1 MAHRIFTGL
10 RVIDCA
16 SWIAGP
22 AAATIL
28 SDFGAEVIKIEPPG
42 AGDPWRASTPVP
54 GKVTDYWWQLTSR
67 NKRSLA
73 IDLKPAEGLAVL
85 HRLIGATDVF
95 ITNFP
100 LPVRER
106 LKIAAADLLAI
117 NPRLVYGS
125 ITAYGEAGDEA
136 ARTGFDATAYWA
148 RTGLM
153 DMVRASPETEPVRSM
168 PGMGDHPTAT
178 ALYAAIVTA
187 LYRRERTGRGGVAQT
202 SLLQNGLW
210 ANGCF
215 VQNRL
220 SGEHVAHRPPRV
232 ETPSALANHY
242 RCRDGRWFLMAL
254 HNEARQLASF
264 LAAIGQQP
272 LAEDPRFATQ
282 PARRA
287 NHKALTAILDAVFA
301 RRDLAEWR
309 PLLEKAG
316 VTFGAVFTVDEAA
329 DDRQSREIGA
339 LVPFADGAGLT
350 VSSPFGLD
358 GATKVA
364 PQRAPAVGQHS
375 EAVLSDAGYTADE
388 IVRLKTLGVLQK

>member
-1 MAHRIFTGL
+1 
-10 RVIDCA
+10 
-16 SWIAGP
+16 
-22 AAATIL
+22 
-28 SDFGAEVIKIEPPG
+28 
-42 AGDPWRASTPVP
+42 VP
-54 GKVTDYWWQLTSR
+54 GKITDYWWQLTAR

-73 IDLKPAEGLAVL
+73 IDLKHPEGLGVL

-125 ITAYGEAGDEA
+125 ITAYGEAGEEA

-153 DMVRASPETEPVRSM
+153 DMVRATPDLEPARSM

-210 ANGCF
+210 ANGCY

-220 SGEHVAHRPPRV
+220 FGEHVAHRPPRTD
-232 ETPSALANHY
+232 TPNALANHY

-264 LAAIGQQP
+264 LKAIDAEH
-272 LAEDPRFATQ
+272 LAKDPRFATQ
-282 PARRA
+282 LDRRA
-287 NHKALTAILDAVFA
+287 NHKVLTAILEGIFA
-301 RRDLAEWR
+301 TRDLGEWR
-309 PLLEKAG
+309 PILEKAG
-316 VTFGAVFTVDEAA
+316 VTFGAVCTVDEAA
-329 DDRQSREIGA
+329 EDPQAIGIGA
-339 LVPFADGAGLT
+339 LVPFADGANLT
-350 VSSPFGLD
+350 VSSPFHLD
-358 GATKVA
+358 GETKVA
-364 PQRAPAVGQHS
+364 PARAPAVGQHS
-375 EAVLSDAGYTADE
+375 EAVLRDAGYAADE
-388 IVRLKTLGVLQK
+388 IARLKSLGVLQQ

>member
-1 MAHRIFTGL
+1 MADGIFAGL
-10 RVIDCA
+10 QVIDCA

-28 SDFGAEVIKIEPPG
+28 SDFGAKVIKIEPPE

-54 GKVTDYWWQLTSR
+54 GKITDYWWQLTAR
-67 NKRSLA
+67 NKQSLA
-73 IDLKPAEGLAVL
+73 IDLKHPEGLGVL
-85 HRLIGATDVF
+85 HRLLGSTDVF

-106 LKIAAADLLAI
+106 LKIAAADLLAV

-125 ITAYGEAGDEA
+125 ITAYGEVGAEA

-153 DMVRASPETEPVRSM
+153 DMVRATTETEPVRSM

-178 ALYAAIVTA
+178 GLYAAIVTA

-202 SLLQNGLW
+202 SLLQNGLC
-210 ANGCF
+210 G
-215 VQNRL
+215 VQ
-220 SGEHVAHRPPRV
+220 VAHRPPRV

-254 HNEARQLASF
+254 HNEARQLGSF
-264 LAAIGQQP
+264 LKAIDAEH
-272 LAEDPRFATQ
+272 LAQDPRFATT

-287 NHKALTAILDAVFA
+287 NARALTAI
-301 RRDLAEWR
+301 
-309 PLLEKAG
+309 
-316 VTFGAVFTVDEAA
+316 
-329 DDRQSREIGA
+329 
-339 LVPFADGAGLT
+339 
-350 VSSPFGLD
+350 
-358 GATKVA
+358 
-364 PQRAPAVGQHS
+364 
-375 EAVLSDAGYTADE
+375 
-388 IVRLKTLGVLQK
+388 

>member
-1 MAHRIFTGL
+1 MSDGIFSGL

-28 SDFGAEVIKIEPPG
+28 SDFGAEVIKLEPPG
-42 AGDPWRASTPVP
+42 PGDPWRASPAVP

-73 IDLKPAEGLAVL
+73 IDLKAPEGLAVL
-85 HRLIGATDVF
+85 YRLLGSTDVF

-100 LPVRER
+100 LPVRDR
-106 LKIAAADLLAI
+106 LKIAADDLLAV

-125 ITAYGEAGDEA
+125 ITAYGEAGEEA

-153 DMVRASPETEPVRSM
+153 DMVRATTETEPVRSM

-187 LYRRERTGRGGVAQT
+187 LYRRERTGRGGVVQT

-210 ANGCF
+210 ANGCY

-220 SGEHVAHRPPRV
+220 FGEHVAHRPPRTG
-232 ETPSALANHY
+232 TPNALANHY
-242 RCRDGRWFLMAL
+242 RCRDGRWFLMAM
-254 HNEARQLASF
+254 HNEQRQLAGF
-264 LAAIGQQP
+264 LKAIEAEH
-272 LAEDPRFATQ
+272 LVEDPRFATLLS
-282 PARRA
+282 RRA
-287 NHKALTAILDAVFA
+287 NHKALTEILDGIFA
-301 RRDLAEWR
+301 KRDLAEWR
-309 PLLEKAG
+309 IILEKAG
-316 VTFGAVFTVDEAA
+316 VTFGPVCSVDEAA
-329 DDRQSREIGA
+329 DDAQARMIGA

-350 VSSPFGLD
+350 VSSPFNLD

-364 PQRAPAVGQHS
+364 PARAPAVGQHS
-375 EAVLSDAGYTADE
+375 ETVLREAGYSVDE
-388 IVRLKTLGVLQK
+388 VAKLKALGVLQN

>member
-1 MAHRIFTGL
+1 MRMSDGIFDGL
-10 RVIDCA
+10 KVIDCA

-28 SDFGAEVIKIEPPG
+28 SDFGADVIKIEPPG
-42 AGDPWRASTPVP
+42 AGDPWRASVPVP
-54 GKVTDYWWQLTSR
+54 GKTTDHWWQLTSR
-67 NKRSLA
+67 NKQSLA
-73 IDLKPAEGLAVL
+73 IDLKHPEGLGVL
-85 HRLIGATDVF
+85 NRLIGSADVF

-125 ITAYGEAGDEA
+125 ITAYGEAGAEA

-153 DMVRASPETEPVRSM
+153 DMVRATTETEPVRSM

-178 ALYAAIVTA
+178 GLYAAIVTA

-210 ANGCF
+210 ANGCC

-254 HNEARQLASF
+254 HNEARQLGSF
-264 LAAIGQQP
+264 LKAIGASQ
-272 LAEDPRFATQ
+272 LSEDPRFATKETRRQ
-282 PARRA
+282 NAR
-287 NHKALTAILDAVFA
+287 ALSAILDGIFA
-301 RRDLAEWR
+301 RAR
-309 PLLEKAG
+309 
-316 VTFGAVFTVDEAA
+316 AA
-329 DDRQSREIGA
+329 DPGNDRRAVRARPVQPHQPRIGD
-339 LVPFADGAGLT
+339 LGLHDGDRRPAKHAPNR
-350 VSSPFGLD
+350 VS
-358 GATKVA
+358 GA
-364 PQRAPAVGQHS
+364 
-375 EAVLSDAGYTADE
+375 
-388 IVRLKTLGVLQK
+388 